1 MKNKVKSPVCYILD
15 NGAYTA
21 KIGISTSK
29 LPEYDVF
36 SVRLFINKIYIF
48 YYCRIIPN
56 CIMKVK
62 SERRR
67 LFIGDQINDCRDAS
81 GLFYIL
87 PFQKG
92 YLVNWDI
99 QKTVWDYIFSKDI
112 CYGKRLSDHP
122 ICITEPMFNFQSNQ
136 EAMDEI
142 FFEEYD
148 SCGVLRLTAADL
160 VAFNYSRTH
169 SRFLNFLKLLL
180 IIFWVNFK
188 I

>member
-1 MKNKVKSPVCYILD
+1 
-15 NGAYTA
+15 
-21 KIGISTSK
+21 
-29 LPEYDVF
+29 
-36 SVRLFINKIYIF
+36 
-48 YYCRIIPN
+48 
-56 CIMKVK
+56 MKVK

-67 LFIGDQINDCRDAS
+67 PFIGDQINECRDAS

-112 CYGKRLSDHP
+112 CTGRLSESP
-122 ICITEPMFNFQSNQ
+122 ICITEPMYNFQSNQ

-148 SCGVLRLTAADL
+148 SCGVLRIPAPDL
-160 VAFNYSRTH
+160 IAYNYSRSH
-169 SRFLNFLKLLL
+169 SKFF
-180 IIFWVNFK
+180 V
-188 I
+188 